1 MADIFAA
8 LISYFILNDNVVKC
22 RHMRERRDIVSKL
35 KPWLL
40 SLALVFSLSGC
51 TAGED
56 AETEWTALQ
65 IARAVAAGGDADMTE
80 IVPGGELYEDY
91 VSGYYGLNTDEILD
105 GAVLVDG
112 GDSAQEVAVF
122 RFTAEDV
129 ARTAAGRLEEYL
141 SARQADF
148 EGYMPV
154 QAEMVSEAAVTV
166 RGAWCAMIVLPDS
179 QAGEQ
184 AFDNCFESQAPE
196 TTPQSEPVTG
206 TDVPQSAGTEVTP
219 EPTSESATPSPSTE
233 PVEWEYS
240 EERIIDAYRSGDW
253 TMLHEYDRAIL
264 EVVDEV
270 LTTVA
275 PEGMSDYERELAI
288 HDYIIENA
296 SYDSNSL
303 SLLPFFEENPNNT
316 NPYGTLIDGR
326 AVCRGYSSTF
336 QLFMDLIGVE
346 CITVEGEGNLSRD
359 EHAWNMVRL
368 DGDWYCVDV
377 TWDDPT
383 GLGSVSA
390 SLAHRYFNVTS
401 EFMRETHHYWDET
414 YVPEATETTYAWNG

>member
-22 RHMRERRDIVSKL
+22 RHMRERRDTVSKL

-40 SLALVFSLSGC
+40 SLAIVFLLTGC

-56 AETEWTALQ
+56 AEAEWTALQ

-166 RGAWCAMIVLPDS
+166 
-179 QAGEQ
+179 
-184 AFDNCFESQAPE
+184 
-196 TTPQSEPVTG
+196 
-206 TDVPQSAGTEVTP
+206 
-219 EPTSESATPSPSTE
+219 
-233 PVEWEYS
+233 
-240 EERIIDAYRSGDW
+240 
-253 TMLHEYDRAIL
+253 
-264 EVVDEV
+264 
-270 LTTVA
+270 
-275 PEGMSDYERELAI
+275 
-288 HDYIIENA
+288 
-296 SYDSNSL
+296 
-303 SLLPFFEENPNNT
+303 
-316 NPYGTLIDGR
+316 
-326 AVCRGYSSTF
+326 
-336 QLFMDLIGVE
+336 
-346 CITVEGEGNLSRD
+346 
-359 EHAWNMVRL
+359 
-368 DGDWYCVDV
+368 
-377 TWDDPT
+377 
-383 GLGSVSA
+383 
-390 SLAHRYFNVTS
+390 
-401 EFMRETHHYWDET
+401 
-414 YVPEATETTYAWNG
+414 